1 MASRQTALPLAEPS
15 TQTDQRARLRQ
26 IALYWPAPRGG
37 HALAPKRGED
47 GWWRLCLESPGLE
60 VVAAGGAT
68 SAACVADAVRLAE
81 EALHRRVA
89 DLRERAL
96 RLAEQADEIERVLA
110 THR

>member
-1 MASRQTALPLAEPS
+1 M
-15 TQTDQRARLRQ
+15 
-26 IALYWPAPRGG
+26 
-37 HALAPKRGED
+37 
-47 GWWRLCLESPGLE
+47 
-60 VVAAGGAT
+60 AAGGAT